1 MLKHKGYIGST
12 QFDAEDEVFHGR
24 VIGIRD
30 VITFQGT
37 SVEELKQAFA
47 DSVEDYLEFCAERGE
62 EPEKPYS
69 GKFVLR
75 LPEEAHR
82 LISSAA
88 QLSNKSL
95 NTWAAENLIKA
106 AKNEFPE
113 LDTILT

>member
-1 MLKHKGYIGST
+1 MLKHKGYIGSVE
-12 QFDAEDEVFHGR
+12 FDDEDEVFHGK

-37 SVEELKQAFA
+37 SVEELKEAFT

-75 LPEEAHR
+75 LPEKGHR
-82 LISSAA
+82 LISTAA

-95 NTWAAENLIKA
+95 NTWAIENLIKA
-106 AKNEFPE
+106 AENEFPE
-113 LDTILT
+113 LAH

>member
-1 MLKHKGYIGST
+1 MLNHKGYIGSVE
-12 QFDAEDEVFHGR
+12 FDDEDEAFHGK

-30 VITFQGT
+30 VVNFQGI
-37 SVEELKQAFA
+37 SVEELKKAFI

-75 LPEEAHR
+75 LSEKGHR
-82 LISSAA
+82 LISTAT

-95 NTWAAENLIKA
+95 NESR
-106 AKNEFPE
+106 
-113 LDTILT
+113 